1 MEKLVRKI
9 NIPYATQRNYFKR
22 YYKTVELDYKQRAKF
37 FIENPVDAKAIQVN
51 PNSTPEERSNMSLQN
66 LVKEKEG

>member
-1 MEKLVRKI
+1 
-9 NIPYATQRNYFKR
+9 
-22 YYKTVELDYKQRAKF
+22 DYKQRAKF
-37 FIENPVDAKAIQVN
+37 FIENPVDAKAIQAN